1 MLLNLIHSINLS
13 HHYLLLLLPQ
23 FSLNLPPQNLK
34 RAQQSWSAKS
44 QQAAAQTGA
53 ALVSIVPSS
62 SNGNLPSMD
71 PWLAPR
77 AVPGSSHGPEIATR
91 CSPVTDRVNET
102 RQYTRYRQR
111 MMGAWDS
118 NRGCH
123 LLWGPRLRETI
134 WRFLLGPRTPV
145 AARAAGRRWIA
156 MLTINWM
163 HGIGPGLGQ
172 LHPPADNATHTRP
185 QRLKAMMLLHVNKWR
200 TQHSYNT

>member
-1 MLLNLIHSINLS
+1 VLVCACLLEPATCHKNHQSRQQTANSITDHLTIIPFMYLIIMLLNLIHSINLS

-23 FSLNLPPQNLK
+23 FSLNLSPQNLK

-62 SNGNLPSMD
+62 SNGNLPSMG

-134 WRFLLGPRTPV
+134 
-145 AARAAGRRWIA
+145 
-156 MLTINWM
+156 
-163 HGIGPGLGQ
+163 
-172 LHPPADNATHTRP
+172 
-185 QRLKAMMLLHVNKWR
+185 
-200 TQHSYNT
+200 

>member
-23 FSLNLPPQNLK
+23 FSLNLSPQNLK

-156 MLTINWM
+156 MLTSI
-163 HGIGPGLGQ
+163 
-172 LHPPADNATHTRP
+172 AT
-185 QRLKAMMLLHVNKWR
+185 QRGSLVKTLRFTVSATPVGHKSI
-200 TQHSYNT
+200 HSNVTSQFQTVSDQYR